1 MAIIRSRLSSAIW
14 TLVSIGIFASL
25 WEAAYFLGLVNPML
39 LPPPH
44 IFLANWLNA
53 GKYFAL
59 NTRLGNVGAGTIIL
73 AMAETT
79 LVTTIR
85 VVGGLVAAFVISLA
99 VGVLIQSFYVFRR
112 LSTPLIRMLSTISPI
127 AWLPV
132 AVVLFGVGNTA
143 SIFMIFI
150 SIFFIMTLGTI
161 AEIERVK
168 PAFID
173 LARNVGASRAEIVFL
188 VILPAILPRMFNL
201 LRINLFIAW
210 MVVLIAEAVGVH
222 SGIGQVIMVSRNTF
236 NSQLSFLA
244 MAVVGVLGFAMDR
257 CLHGFQQRFLHW
269 S

>member
-1 MAIIRSRLSSAIW
+1 MVMKSRLSRLMW
-14 TLVSIGIFASL
+14 TLASVGIFTSL
-25 WEAAYFLGLVNPML
+25 WEAAYFLGLANPML

-44 IFLANWLNA
+44 IFLANWLST

-59 NTRLGNVGAGTIIL
+59 DTRLGNVQASTIIL
-73 AMAETT
+73 AVAETT
-79 LVTTIR
+79 LVTTAR
-85 VVGGLVAAFVISLA
+85 VVGGLVVAFMVSLA
-99 VGVLIQSFYVFRR
+99 VGMLIQSFYIFRR
-112 LSTPLIRMLSTISPI
+112 LSMPLIQMLSTISPI

-132 AVVLFGVGNTA
+132 AVVLFGVGNAA

-150 SIFFIMTLGTI
+150 SIFFIMTLGTV

-173 LARNVGASRAEIVFL
+173 LARNAGANRLEITFF
-188 VILPAILPRMFNL
+188 VILPAILPRMFNM

-244 MAVVGVLGFAMDR
+244 MAVVGVLGFVMDR
-257 CLHGFQQRFLHW
+257 CLYGFQRRFLYW
-269 S
+269 A